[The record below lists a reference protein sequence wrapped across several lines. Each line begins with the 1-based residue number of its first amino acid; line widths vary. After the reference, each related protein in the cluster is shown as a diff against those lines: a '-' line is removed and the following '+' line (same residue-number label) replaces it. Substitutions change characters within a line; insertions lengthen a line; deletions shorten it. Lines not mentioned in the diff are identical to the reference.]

1 LRWPDAPERS
11 APRDPLPPSKS
22 SYKITCPGI
31 ADSFLQ
37 VLGMSPDSGSQGRSE
52 GNGSGSGAKKRG
64 RPVKTLA
71 PCVVK
76 RPCTAA
82 AAVGEGVNCEGDSSG
97 KDVDGDAGD
106 DADCDGKEL
115 SIEERKRAAQKII
128 ERNCNERLGL
138 SWAQFL
144 DKFKSSSEEEKKALW
159 DSVK

>member
-1 LRWPDAPERS
+1 M
-11 APRDPLPPSKS
+11 
-22 SYKITCPGI
+22 ITCPEI
-31 ADSFLQ
+31 ADSFPQ
-37 VLGMSPDSGSQGRSE
+37 VLGMSSDSGSKGRPE
-52 GNGSGSGAKKRG
+52 GNGSGAGGTGAKKRG
-64 RPVKTLA
+64 RPLKTQA

-82 AAVGEGVNCEGDSSG
+82 VGKSVNCEGDSSG
-97 KDVDGDAGD
+97 QDVDGGGDAGD
-106 DADCDGKEL
+106 GADGDGKEL